1 MLIKRFLATVL
12 AAALCMAAVSPG
24 HENILRLHVI
34 ANSDGAADQAAKL
47 AVRDAILAYEADM
60 AACADSDA
68 AKAALMADG
77 EGLLAVVESTLRQ
90 RGMDYGAQLMIGVYD
105 FPDRQYGQT
114 LYPAGWYQALRVVLG
129 EGRGHNW
136 WCVMFPPL
144 CILELPGGKI
154 DYEELNAD
162 FELSGLKLNSLLV
175 KLLKSIDGGKLWQR
189 IQELADTQ

>member
-1 MLIKRFLATVL
+1 MLIKRLLATVL

-24 HENILRLHVI
+24 NENILRLHVI

-90 RGMDYGAQLMIGVYD
+90 APCTAARSPSCATTWATCRRRSASCAWPTAPRRTCFFWMTSGG
-105 FPDRQYGQT
+105 FPAR
-114 LYPAGWYQALRVVLG
+114 A
-129 EGRGHNW
+129 
-136 WCVMFPPL
+136 
-144 CILELPGGKI
+144 
-154 DYEELNAD
+154 
-162 FELSGLKLNSLLV
+162 
-175 KLLKSIDGGKLWQR
+175 
-189 IQELADTQ
+189 